1 MPLLETL
8 QTDLTSLKYTSE
20 GQRGTE
26 PLITVDVA
34 DKIANQEASP
44 IDEVGST
51 FLLKSGVVERVIADE
66 ERFIKYFQTPSG
78 LNFIAKQ
85 NILSRSQVKSQ
96 ASGFIND
103 GVYLPTSTLAQIA
116 VNPTG
121 GHLVKQGLNP
131 FANTQAVNKARPNF
145 IQDIGNF
152 QGVPAYAKIYNDV
165 VGGPDGLTN
174 RLVELKD
181 AKIATKLNAEG
192 LLLRKGFNLGQ
203 PKNIFS
209 KIGNGIVDLFPTFGN
224 VLRKNKFISKRK
236 GEIAAYDGGPG
247 SILGVG
253 KTRTKRYVTTV
264 TLGTGGL
271 IGSVSA
277 TQPMVGVGFMTLNAN
292 QITTIEQGPPLDNL
306 PGLVGSGATDSVM
319 DFRKAILDADPAKPI
334 LDSTILSRSP
344 DYTKK
349 GAFGM
354 NGRVNL
360 GDPGSRKLNRIS
372 YTSGSGQIIDRINA
386 LQIYKSTG
394 PTENPVKDDF
404 VKFRFGVIQNNN
416 PKEKIYIHFRAFLD
430 EFSDNYTSEWTAQK
444 YMGRAENFYR
454 YSGFDRQIN
463 LGFTVAA
470 QSKDELIP
478 MYQKLN
484 FLAST
489 LAPDY
494 TDAGYMAGN
503 LVTLTLGGF
512 CYEQPGFINGL
523 TLSPMMEA
531 PWEIAIND
539 EGNYDDSV
547 KEMAHIVSVSGINF
561 TPIHNFVPQINK
573 AVFGPTGAISSYGE
587 QKYIALDNGRSDN
600 YKNIS
605 PFDPAYTAPPPPKK
619 IVNTVQSR
627 FNTNVAVNNSSN
639 SQGGNNGGVGP

>member
-1 MPLLETL
+1 
-8 QTDLTSLKYTSE
+8 
-20 GQRGTE
+20 
-26 PLITVDVA
+26 
-34 DKIANQEASP
+34 
-44 IDEVGST
+44 
-51 FLLKSGVVERVIADE
+51 
-66 ERFIKYFQTPSG
+66 
-78 LNFIAKQ
+78 
-85 NILSRSQVKSQ
+85 
-96 ASGFIND
+96 
-103 GVYLPTSTLAQIA
+103 
-116 VNPTG
+116 
-121 GHLVKQGLNP
+121 
-131 FANTQAVNKARPNF
+131 
-145 IQDIGNF
+145 
-152 QGVPAYAKIYNDV
+152 
-165 VGGPDGLTN
+165 
-174 RLVELKD
+174 
-181 AKIATKLNAEG
+181 
-192 LLLRKGFNLGQ
+192 
-203 PKNIFS
+203 
-209 KIGNGIVDLFPTFGN
+209 
-224 VLRKNKFISKRK
+224 
-236 GEIAAYDGGPG
+236 
-247 SILGVG
+247 
-253 KTRTKRYVTTV
+253 
-264 TLGTGGL
+264 
-271 IGSVSA
+271 
-277 TQPMVGVGFMTLNAN
+277 
-292 QITTIEQGPPLDNL
+292 
-306 PGLVGSGATDSVM
+306 
-319 DFRKAILDADPAKPI
+319 
-334 LDSTILSRSP
+334 
-344 DYTKK
+344 
-349 GAFGM
+349 
-354 NGRVNL
+354 
-360 GDPGSRKLNRIS
+360 
-372 YTSGSGQIIDRINA
+372 
-386 LQIYKSTG
+386 
-394 PTENPVKDDF
+394 
-404 VKFRFGVIQNNN
+404 
-416 PKEKIYIHFRAFLD
+416 
-430 EFSDNYTSEWTAQK
+430 
-444 YMGRAENFYR
+444 MGRAENFYR